1 MWYGM
6 EDDDDTGMRADNPIL
21 VAAES
26 VAVVSRVPLA
36 TDVREEAEIMP
47 TESDEKADVEPSV
60 DNDEETD
67 VEESAEEEQGP
78 AINEAQQDTLDDTGQ
93 QEAAAEADDDMVSL
107 EDCMDNKDYMV
118 NKVQEAEA

>member
-1 MWYGM
+1 M
-6 EDDDDTGMRADNPIL
+6 GMRADNPIL
-21 VAAES
+21 VSAES

-36 TDVREEAEIMP
+36 AAAVHEEAEIMP